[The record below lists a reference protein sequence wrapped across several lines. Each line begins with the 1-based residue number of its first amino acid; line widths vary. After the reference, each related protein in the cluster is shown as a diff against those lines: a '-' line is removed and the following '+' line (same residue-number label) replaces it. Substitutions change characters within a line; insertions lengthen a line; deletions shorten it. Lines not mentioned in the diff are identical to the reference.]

1 MTGVLMADA
10 HDIFAADIL
19 YYKKY
24 FSSYLTQIRKTIY
37 SQEETKIL
45 NERKECEVYV
55 MKSFSELFRKKVF
68 IDRNAHLMVELIQ
81 DIQEVSHENG
91 LQDATIKHS
100 HLLKK
105 GLSKNLGIL
114 LDFILLAKNR
124 LFPAVKLIH
133 VNTLWLH

>member
-1 MTGVLMADA
+1 MADA

-19 YYKKY
+19 YHKKCY
-24 FSSYLTQIRKTIY
+24 SSYLTQIRKKRY
-37 SQEETKIL
+37 SQEETKVL

-55 MKSFSELFRKKVF
+55 MKRFLELFRKKVL
-68 IDRNAHLMVELIQ
+68 IDRNAYLMTELIQ
-81 DIQEVSHENG
+81 DIHEVSLENG
-91 LQDATIKHS
+91 LQDAIIKHI

-105 GLSKNLGIL
+105 GLSKNSEIL

-124 LFPAVKLIH
+124 LFTAVKLIH